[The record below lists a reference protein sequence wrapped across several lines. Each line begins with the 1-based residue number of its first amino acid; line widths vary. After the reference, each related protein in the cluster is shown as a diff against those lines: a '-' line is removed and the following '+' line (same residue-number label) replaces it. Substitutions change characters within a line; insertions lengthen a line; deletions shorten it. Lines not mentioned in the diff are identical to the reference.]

1 MHILVTGADGFVGRA
16 LVHRL
21 LSGQGRSFDR
31 LTLVD
36 RAFTT
41 VADDPRLRIVAG
53 NIADDHVWTDSLE
66 TPADLVFHLASVP
79 GGLAET
85 DFDQGMGVNL
95 LGTLGL
101 LNALRRQ
108 SRPAQFIF
116 ASSVAVYGDP
126 LPHRVD
132 DDTPARPP
140 LSYGAQKLA
149 TEVLVT
155 DYSRRGFIDGCSL
168 RLPGIVAR
176 PTVATGLIS
185 AFMSEL
191 MWAAVERRSIT
202 MPVGP
207 EATCWW
213 LSVAGAVDALLHAAG
228 LPGRGQV
235 WLPPVIRL
243 TIGELVVA
251 LTRRF
256 GPFTVTYQPVP
267 AVEARFGRQ
276 PPHHADAA
284 LAAGFRDDG
293 GVERLIDRALDHAG
307 IGQP

>member
-16 LVHRL
+16 LVRRL
-21 LSGQGRSFDR
+21 LSDRSQAFDR

-36 RAFTT
+36 HGFAG
-41 VADDPRLRIVAG
+41 AAEDPRLRLIAG
-53 NIADDHVWTDSLE
+53 NIADDHVWTDALDAS
-66 TPADLVFHLASVP
+66 ADHVFHLASVP
-79 GGLAET
+79 GGLAERE
-85 DFDQGMGVNL
+85 FDLGMEVNL

-108 SRPAQFIF
+108 TRPATFVF

-126 LPHRVD
+126 LPDMVD
-132 DDTPARPP
+132 DATLPRPT

-149 TEVLVT
+149 AEVMVA

-176 PTVATGLIS
+176 PPAPSGLIS
-185 AFMSEL
+185 AFMSEV
-191 MWAAVERRSIT
+191 MWAGIERRPVT
-202 MPVGP
+202 LPVGP
-207 EATCWW
+207 DAVCWW
-213 LSVAGAVDALLHAAG
+213 MSVASAVDALLHAAH
-228 LPGRGQV
+228 LPGQGHI
-235 WLPPVIRL
+235 WLPPVLRL
-243 TIGELVVA
+243 TVGELVAA

-256 GPFTVTYQPVP
+256 GPVDVTYQPDP
-267 AVEARFGRQ
+267 TVEARFGRQ

-293 GVERLIDRALDHAG
+293 NVDRLIDRSLV
-307 IGQP
+307 QS